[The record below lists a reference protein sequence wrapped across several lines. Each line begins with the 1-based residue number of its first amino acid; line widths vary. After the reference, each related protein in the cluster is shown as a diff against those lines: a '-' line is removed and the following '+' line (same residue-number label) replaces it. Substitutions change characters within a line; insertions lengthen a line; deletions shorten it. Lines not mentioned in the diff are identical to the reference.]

1 LGPRASCLMKV
12 WINGEPAEV
21 DSLTNVADL
30 AAHYGFQPNT
40 VLIEHN
46 ATALH
51 QREWGERLLAEGDR
65 IEVVRVVAGG

>member
-1 LGPRASCLMKV
+1 MRIWV
-12 WINGEPAEV
+12 NGEPAEV
-21 DSLTNVADL
+21 KGLANVAEL
-30 AAHYGFQPNT
+30 AAHYRFQPNT

-51 QREWGERLLAEGDR
+51 QREWKERRLAEGDR